1 MMRPLS
7 PRRAIVVLI
16 ALQIALFATVEPR
29 GEFPLND
36 DWAYAHSVQ
45 WLLTEHR
52 VHVSD
57 WAAMNLLPQTLA
69 GGATASV
76 FGFSFTAL
84 RHLTQL
90 VALFAS
96 AAMLWLFRTAGLT
109 PAQALFAGLAVAIT
123 PWWIALANSFMTD
136 FYAIALALPAAALY
150 LRALRSDRQ
159 AATGTLIAGV
169 LLSVLGV
176 LQRQVVLVLPF
187 AFGCA
192 WLAARAADTPHSLRS
207 LRNWARAV
215 APLVASISAIA
226 LYKAYLISGPGL
238 PAAQQQI
245 EGRVFPML
253 GRLLLGDPF
262 YWLWS
267 VKLVSSLVGF
277 TGLVAAGF
285 AIVLLG
291 RGGGTTRQRAWVMIC
306 AGVLIVL
313 VLAGAWVPPF
323 RPGQLITATGLGPY
337 SLFDVLGRLQRDLPT
352 PAPELFW
359 RVCGIAAA
367 FGASAFLVAIA
378 AAVRTC
384 WQERARNARR
394 LFLLVVVLS
403 YLLPFAITDY
413 IDRYLLFVL
422 PFILLLLHD
431 AFGVARAPPRRSLVG
446 AGSVLMLILALS
458 SAAATHDYFAWNRA
472 RWAAI
477 AEAGR
482 RGATPDTLDGGFEY
496 NGFNRFQVMPQLA
509 VPGKSWWWVKDDQYC
524 VSFEPRQGYA
534 ILQTWSVRA
543 WLPTTPGQVF
553 LLKRI
558 EG

>member
-1 MMRPLS
+1 VRSLS
-7 PRRAIVVLI
+7 PWRAAAVLI
-16 ALQIALFATVEPR
+16 AVQIALFAVIEPR

-45 WLLTEHR
+45 WLLSEHR

-90 VALFAS
+90 VALSAS

-109 PAQALFAGLAVAIT
+109 PAQALLAAVAVAIT

-150 LRALRSDRQ
+150 LRALQSGRQ
-159 AATGTLIAGV
+159 TDAGALIAAV
-169 LLSVLGV
+169 AFSVLGV

-207 LRNWARAV
+207 PRNWALAV
-215 APLVASISAIA
+215 APLAASVLAIA
-226 LYKAYLISGPGL
+226 MYKAYLISGPGL
-238 PAAQQQI
+238 PTAQQQI
-245 EGRVFPML
+245 EGRLLPML
-253 GRLLLGDPF
+253 GRLLVGDPF
-262 YWLWS
+262 NWLWS
-267 VKLVSSLVGF
+267 AKLVSSLVGF
-277 TGLVAAGF
+277 IGLVAAGF

-291 RGGGTTRQRAWVMIC
+291 RGGGTMRQRAWVMIC
-306 AGVLIVL
+306 AGTLIVL
-313 VLAGAWVPPF
+313 VLTGLWVPPF

-337 SLFDVLGRLQRDLPT
+337 SLFDVLGRLERDLPT
-352 PAPELFW
+352 PPPELFW
-359 RVCGIAAA
+359 RACGIAAA
-367 FGASAFLVAIA
+367 FGAGAFLVAIA
-378 AAVRTC
+378 VT
-384 WQERARNARR
+384 ARNCWRER
-394 LFLLVVVLS
+394 GRDPRPFFLLVVVLS

-431 AFGVARAPPRRSLVG
+431 VFGLPRMPARHAIVA
-446 AGSVLMLILALS
+446 AGGIVLSVLGLLS
-458 SAAATHDYFAWNRA
+458 VAATHDYFAWNRA

-477 AEAGR
+477 GEAGH
-482 RGATPDTLDGGFEY
+482 RGAIPDTLDGGFEY
-496 NGFNRFQVMPQLA
+496 DGFYRFQLLPQLA
-509 VPGKSWWWVKDDQYC
+509 LPGKSWWWVKDDKYC

-534 ILQTWSVRA
+534 TVQSWNVRA
-543 WLPTTPGQVF
+543 WLPTTPRQV
-553 LLKRI
+553 LLLERL
-558 EG
+558 GD